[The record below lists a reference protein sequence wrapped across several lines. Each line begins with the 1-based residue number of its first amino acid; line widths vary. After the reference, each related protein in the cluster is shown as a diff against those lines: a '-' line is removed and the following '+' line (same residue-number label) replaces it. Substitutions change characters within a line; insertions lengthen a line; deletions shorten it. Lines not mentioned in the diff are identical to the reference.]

1 MKRITRPN
9 SSNDTLNDKIEAS
22 KSRQTSKLSSSSKKP
37 ISLARRLAL
46 LQIQRP
52 GLFLWTFVIITI
64 LMIPGIVQLV
74 GNVEPSLEKVLPQ
87 DLEEIRTMNYLR
99 GEFGVDMVYVL
110 IHTNDGTQDIRN
122 LDYIEYINTLT
133 QNFQT
138 REYVVGV
145 QSISNQI
152 LQVQEQQGLTTLPNS
167 KYEIDEIF
175 NTHPTINDYTDYSY
189 SFSVIALQTT
199 VGASAQAIKTLIES
213 LEEDIELSDYKN
225 PGTTSQITGFS
236 AIDYVTFSVIM
247 TDFLLITFV
256 SMAIISMIVWITF
269 KSFVR
274 GMLPMLVVMVAL
286 IWTMGIVGYLSWTI
300 TVVSMVAAAMI
311 MGLGIDFGIHLI
323 QTYFRKREE
332 DLLNAQESII
342 QVVEELL
349 RALIGASLTTMAGF
363 LALLFGVLPA
373 MQMLGGILALGI
385 FTTLI
390 GAVFLLPVVIY
401 LYDRNNVY
409 TK

>member
-1 MKRITRPN
+1 MIQAFAK
-9 SSNDTLNDKIEAS
+9 
-22 KSRQTSKLSSSSKKP
+22 KLSS
-37 ISLARRLAL
+37 
-46 LQIQRP
+46 LQIKNP
-52 GLFLWTFVIITI
+52 SIFLWIFGIITL

-74 GNVEPSLEKVLPQ
+74 GNVEPSLEKVLPH
-87 DLEEIRTMNYLR
+87 DLEEIRTMNYVR

-110 IHTNDGTQDIRN
+110 VHIDDGVQDVR
-122 LDYIEYINTLT
+122 DIEYLEYVHALSEK
-133 QNFQT
+133 FKT

-145 QSISNQI
+145 ESVSTQLMQF
-152 LQVQEQQGLTTLPNS
+152 QEMNEFQTFPNS
-167 KYEIDEIF
+167 AYEIEEIF
-175 NTHPTINDYTDYSY
+175 KTHPTIQDFTNYQY
-189 SFSVIALQTT
+189 SFSIIQLQTT
-199 VGASAQAIKTLIES
+199 VGSSAQAISTLIES
-213 LEEDIELSDYKN
+213 LEEDIALTEKIN
-225 PGTTSQITGFS
+225 PGTQAQITGFS

-256 SMAIISMIVWITF
+256 SMGIVGLIVWVTF
-269 KSFVR
+269 KSLVR

-286 IWTMGIVGYLSWTI
+286 IWTMGIVGYLGWTI

-332 DLLNAQESII
+332 DLLSAQESIS
-342 QVVEELL
+342 QVVQELL

-373 MQMLGGILALGI
+373 MKMLGGILAIGI
-385 FTTLI
+385 FITLI